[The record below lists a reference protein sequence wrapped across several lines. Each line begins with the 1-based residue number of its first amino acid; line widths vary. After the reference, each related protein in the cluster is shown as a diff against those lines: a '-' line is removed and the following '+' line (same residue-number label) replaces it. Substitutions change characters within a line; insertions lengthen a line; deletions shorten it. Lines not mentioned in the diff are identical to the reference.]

1 VRTPWP
7 PPVSAQSPGVCS
19 RECVIAVNCDGGEE
33 ASRGVGERL
42 VSAARPLGQ
51 VVLHTQRS
59 AFDRV
64 VCSADCAVVVIPW
77 LDMPAAGLRVE
88 QIRSGAPEVPIVV
101 VTSKALENARRAV
114 ELGVTSA
121 VWLSDVEQQLPCA
134 IRFALEQSFLRL
146 AGANAERASHLS
158 ATVRGTVATACR
170 SRTPVRSLEE
180 LAVLVGVHRTAL
192 VSAWRGISHRELT
205 PKRVLDWVLLLHAT
219 SRKTSRVSWESVAV
233 ELRASEDT
241 LARIAMRLLGGR
253 LSELNAATIER
264 VRRGFVEDVLAPL
277 GIRAP
282 ARTR

>member
-1 VRTPWP
+1 
-7 PPVSAQSPGVCS
+7 
-19 RECVIAVNCDGGEE
+19 VIAVNCDCGEE
-33 ASRGVGERL
+33 AARGVGQRL

-59 AFDRV
+59 AFERA
-64 VCSADCAVVVIPW
+64 VCGADCAVVVIPW
-77 LDMPAAGLRVE
+77 LDLPAAGLRIE
-88 QIRSGAPEVPIVV
+88 ELRSRAPEVPIVV

-121 VWLSDVEQQLPCA
+121 VWLSDLEQQLPCA

-146 AGANAERASHLS
+146 AAANAERACHLS
-158 ATVRGTVATACR
+158 ATVRGTVASACR
-170 SRTPVRSLEE
+170 SRTPVRSLDE
-180 LAVLVGVHRTAL
+180 LEVLVGVHRTAL
-192 VSAWRGISHRELT
+192 LSAWQGISNRELT

-219 SRKTSRVSWESVAV
+219 SRKTSRVSWESVAE

-241 LARIAMRLLGGR
+241 LARIGMRLLGGR

-264 VRRGFVEDVLAPL
+264 VRRGFVDDVLTPL

-282 ARTR
+282 IRTR